1 MHPCCAMLSDQIN
14 YPSLHNHPLNL
25 LPPLATDDQL
35 NSICRECNRKRSG
48 RLYGCR
54 VCGYHLH
61 AVCAKDLI
69 NGLKVNGIKNS
80 ERASVLGPA
89 VRFASQAVI
98 EFFGGLIDGIGEGV
112 GEALVQNVTRSGGRK
127 SARS

>member
-1 MHPCCAMLSDQIN
+1 M
-14 YPSLHNHPLNL
+14 
-25 LPPLATDDQL
+25 
-35 NSICRECNRKRSG
+35 
-48 RLYGCR
+48 
-54 VCGYHLH
+54 
-61 AVCAKDLI
+61 
-69 NGLKVNGIKNS
+69 
-80 ERASVLGPA
+80 LGPA